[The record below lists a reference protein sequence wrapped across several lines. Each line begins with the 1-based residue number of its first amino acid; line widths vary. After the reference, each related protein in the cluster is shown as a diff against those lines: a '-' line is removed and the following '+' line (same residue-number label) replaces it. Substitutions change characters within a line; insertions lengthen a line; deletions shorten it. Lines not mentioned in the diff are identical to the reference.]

1 MNKNWHSLSIE
12 EVLQKLKSSKSGLT
26 LEEVK
31 NRIKTYGYNKLEE
44 MQKETPIQLFISQ
57 FKNAMIFLLIAAAII
72 SFAIGDKTDA
82 IAISIIIVLN
92 AVIGFF
98 QEYKAEKSLE
108 ALKSMTAPEARV
120 IRDNS
125 EIKILARELVPG
137 DIILLEAGDKVPAD
151 SRILESAT
159 LEIDE
164 SALTGESVPVKKTTK
179 EVPQNAPIAERTCMA
194 YMSTVVTSGR
204 GKAIVTETGMNTE
217 IGKIAEMVQM
227 SEQRT
232 LTPLQIKLDQLSK
245 YLGGAAIIISLMVFG
260 VGVLKG
266 MDFGVM
272 FLASISL
279 AVAAVPE
286 GLPAVVTIALAIG
299 MQKMAKRKAIIRK
312 MPAVETLGCA
322 TVICSDKTG
331 TLTQNKMTVQKIQTF
346 SDFKGSD
353 GEKLL
358 LQIGVLCNDATLDG
372 DTILG
377 DPTEGAILVEAKKH
391 GIEKQ
396 ELNRK
401 YPRIGELTFDSKRKR
416 MTTIHSGYRS
426 KKLAYTKGAPES
438 VLEVCNYIYEN
449 GKVVSLEDYKKKEIL
464 KLNETWA
471 NNALRVLAMAYREL
485 PSEMEINPE
494 FLEVEKV
501 EVDLVFVGLLAMKDP
516 AREEV
521 KDSIKLCK
529 RAGIKT
535 VMITGDSK
543 PTAVAIAKELHILSE
558 ENKKVLTGADL
569 DKITDKELENI
580 VEDVGVYARTSPEH
594 KMKIVKALKNKKEV
608 VAMTGDGVND
618 APALKRADIGVAMGI
633 TGTDVSKEAS
643 DMVLADDN
651 FATMVSAIEEGRGI
665 YDNIKKFLRFQL
677 STNIAAIL
685 IVFIGILFGWLP
697 LTPMQILWINVI
709 MDGPPA
715 LSLSKEPYHDTMNR
729 PPRDPKEKVLT
740 KDLLYF
746 ILGVGVLM
754 FIGTILVY
762 AYSLGQSNNFEEYSK
777 YASTMAFT
785 TFVMFQ
791 MFNVFNCKSEKD
803 SVFKVGVFSNK
814 TLIYAVLGA
823 ISMQVA
829 VVYIP
834 FLQVFFKTVAL
845 SLTDW
850 ILVLLVSLSVL
861 VAVEI
866 VKGVRNI
873 YSTNPKP

>member
-1 MNKNWHSLSIE
+1 MTKNWHSLSIE

-26 LEEVK
+26 IEEVK

-92 AVIGFF
+92 AVIGFVN
-98 QEYKAEKSLE
+98 EYKAEKSLE

-204 GKAIVTETGMNTE
+204 GKAIVTDTGMTTE

-227 SEQRT
+227 SEEGK
-232 LTPLQIKLDQLSK
+232 TPLQIKLDQLSK
-245 YLGGAAIIISLMVFG
+245 YLGGAAIIISIIVFG
-260 VGVLKG
+260 VGFFFKG
-266 MDFGVM
+266 MPLETM

-312 MPAVETLGCA
+312 LPAVETLGCA

-346 SDFKGSD
+346 SDFNCSD

-358 LQIGVLCNDATLDG
+358 LQIGALCNDATLDG

-426 KKLAYTKGAPES
+426 PKLAYTKGAPES

-471 NNALRVLAMAYREL
+471 HNALRVLAMAYREL

-494 FLEVEKV
+494 FLEVEKI

-516 AREEV
+516 VREEV

-529 RAGIKT
+529 RAGIKI

-543 PTAVAIAKELHILSE
+543 PTAVAIAKELLMLSE
-558 ENKKVLTGADL
+558 DNKKVLTGAEL
-569 DKITDKELENI
+569 DKISDKELENI

-594 KMKIVKALKNKKEV
+594 KMKIVTALQSKKEV

-633 TGTDVSKEAS
+633 TGTEVSKESS

-697 LTPMQILWINVI
+697 LSPMQILWINVI

-740 KDLLYF
+740 KDLLSF

-754 FIGTILVY
+754 FLGTILVY
-762 AYSLGQSNNFEEYSK
+762 AYYIGINDNFEESSK

-850 ILVLLVSLSVL
+850 ILVLVVSLSVL
-861 VAVEI
+861 VVVEV
-866 VKGVRNI
+866 VKGIRNI
-873 YSTNPKP
+873 YSTNPKH